1 MGVAGN
7 LAVGRGL
14 VRTRSR
20 RSLLGEE
27 TQAQPHRCWFFKPVA
42 DSLSEDIE
50 ATRGWFESTRYPS
63 SKPVRR
69 LVMETTR
76 IRAPWGPFSS
86 VLAALERRQLAAL

>member
-27 TQAQPHRCWFFKPVA
+27 TQAQPHRC
-42 DSLSEDIE
+42 
-50 ATRGWFESTRYPS
+50 
-63 SKPVRR
+63 
-69 LVMETTR
+69 LVLK
-76 IRAPWGPFSS
+76 ASHG
-86 VLAALERRQLAAL
+86 